1 MSTASLP
8 QNTAARERM
17 ISAGTDLIAQKGYHG
32 CGLNEIL
39 KVAEVPKGS
48 FYHYFKSKEDFGVA
62 IVEDFTAR
70 YGLKLSQK
78 LTDRRHPPLERLRR
92 HFQDAA
98 DWYEEYGYGQTC
110 LVAKLG
116 MDVASMSDDMREA
129 LNSGMAHWKAIFARC
144 LREAQ
149 ADGQIAASWDTDQ
162 LGSFLMDA
170 WEGVAV
176 QVQIAHDTGAIER
189 FIDVTL
195 NRMLAAG

>member
-1 MSTASLP
+1 
-8 QNTAARERM
+8 M
-17 ISAGTDLIAQKGYHG
+17 ITAGTDLIGQKGYHG

-39 KVAEVPKGS
+39 KAAEVPKGS

-78 LTDRRHPPLERLRR
+78 LTDRRHLPLERLRR
-92 HFQDAA
+92 HFREAA
-98 DWYEEYGYGQTC
+98 GWYEEYGYGQTC

-116 MDVASMSDDMREA
+116 MDVAGMSDDMREA
-129 LNSGMAHWKAIFARC
+129 LDSGMAHWKAIFARC

-149 ADGQIAASWDTDQ
+149 SGGQIAASWDTDQ

-176 QVQIAHDTGAIER
+176 QVQISHDTQAIER
-189 FIDVTL
+189 LIDVIF
-195 NRMLAAG
+195 NRMLVTG